1 MKNSRFALSRV
12 TLAICSLA
20 LGGGVWA
27 QTAGTADT
35 ITRVEITAEKRL
47 STLDTTPAAVTALNG
62 QRLAEQGATGLAD
75 AVTLV
80 PNMSFTTGYG
90 GASQVFIR
98 GIGNVF
104 FTAGGDPG
112 VALYA
117 DGSYLSDATSTNIAL
132 FDLQRME
139 VLRGPQ
145 GALYGRNATGGAVNL
160 VSAPPTA
167 EFKAQFGA
175 VVGNHGRRESE
186 GFLSGPLGSSGLS
199 ARLSYQVKN
208 LDGFTRNTEAGRASG
223 PVLPGGPN
231 TVGAKALDDL
241 GSRAVRLQLGADLG
255 TGGSLRLIGNVYRQK
270 DDGPSNKLL
279 VDPVMISQLLF
290 GATPS
295 TDPRLVKSQGSSN
308 RVDVDGVQLLY
319 DLPLG
324 DHTLTVVAG
333 TRRSKADMFWD
344 GDTTEAL
351 TASTRFKTQSTDKSI
366 DVHLGSGEGTL
377 QWLVGATWLQFDQ
390 RQDIRVQTQIPL
402 GFLVPGQPVTVP
414 LPGGAEFLLGG
425 DVRTRSIA
433 VYGDVRWR
441 LSKQVALLAGLRT
454 SRDTKSADE
463 YQTVAAFGLNGAA
476 RPEGRWSSTPGSVG
490 LEYQLAKDTLLYTRA
505 SRGFKSGA
513 INVGGLQGNPVRP
526 ETVTS
531 LELGFKT
538 AFLGQRGVFSGAVFS
553 SRYKDMQV
561 SQVGLASAILTNA
574 SAAKITGAEVELA
587 LRPVRELTLGLNL
600 GLLDPTYTN
609 FENVDLRNAPGV
621 RVNVS
626 GKQLAQVSRAQAA
639 LNAEWSQ
646 PVGAYT
652 LSLRGDYV
660 WRDKFYFT
668 EFNTADAMQSAYG
681 LLNLSAS
688 LRPTRG
694 AWKVYGYVRNVGD
707 KAALT
712 SMNISSP
719 VLGSARQVSY
729 TPPRHVGLGVSVDL

>member
-1 MKNSRFALSRV
+1 MKHGPIARSRV
-12 TLAICSLA
+12 ALAIAA
-20 LGGGVWA
+20 LGS
-27 QTAGTADT
+27 TGTSWSQAPAPDDGLS
-35 ITRVEITAEKRL
+35 RVEITAEKRL
-47 STLDTTPAAVTALNG
+47 ATLDTTPAAVTALSG
-62 QRLAEQGATGLAD
+62 ARLAEQGVVGLAD
-75 AVTLV
+75 AVALV
-80 PNMSFTTGYG
+80 PNMSFTTGYA
-90 GASQVFIR
+90 GASQIFIR

-117 DGSYLSDATSTNIAL
+117 DGSYLSDATSTNTAL
-132 FDLQRME
+132 FDLQRVE

-160 VSAPPTA
+160 VSAAPSG

-175 VVGNHGRRESE
+175 LLGNYGRRESE
-186 GFLSGPLGSSGLS
+186 GFLSGPLGAGGLS
-199 ARLSYQVKN
+199 ARLSYQVKQ

-223 PVLPGGPN
+223 PVLPGAPD
-231 TVGAKALDDL
+231 TVGAKTLDDL
-241 GSRAVRLQLGADLG
+241 GSRAVRLQLASDLG
-255 TGGSLRLIGNVYRQK
+255 AAGSLRLIGNVYRQK

-279 VDPVMISQLLF
+279 VDPVMISQLLY

-295 TDPRLVKSQGSSN
+295 TDPRTVKSQGSSN
-308 RVDVDGVQLLY
+308 RVDVDGLQLLY

-324 DHTLTVVAG
+324 DNTLSVVAG
-333 TRRSKADMFWD
+333 SRRSKAEMFWD

-351 TASTRFKTQSTDKSI
+351 TASTRFKTSSTDKSI
-366 DVHLGSGEGTL
+366 DVHLASGEGSV
-377 QWLVGATWLQFDQ
+377 QWMVGATWLQFDQ

-402 GFLVPGQPVTVP
+402 GFLVPNAPVTMP

-425 DVRTRSIA
+425 DVRTRSTAI
-433 VYGDVRWR
+433 YGDVRWR
-441 LSKQVALLAGLRT
+441 LTKQLSLLGGLRT
-454 SRDTKSADE
+454 SRDSKSADE
-463 YQTVAAFGLNGAA
+463 YQTVNAFALNGTA
-476 RPEGRWSSTPGSVG
+476 RPEGRWSSTPGSLG
-490 LEYQLAKDTLLYTRA
+490 LEYQLSKDSLLYTRA

-513 INVGGLQGNPVRP
+513 INVGGLQGDPVRP

-538 AFLGQRGVFSGAVFS
+538 TFLGQRGVFSGAVFS

-574 SAAKITGAEVELA
+574 SAAKIDGAEVEMA
-587 LRPVRELTLGLNL
+587 LRPVRQLTLGLNL
-600 GLLDPTYTN
+600 GLLNPTYTD
-609 FENVDLRNAPGV
+609 FENVDLRNAPGA
-621 RVNVS
+621 RVNVA
-626 GKQLAQVSRAQAA
+626 GRQLAQVSRGQAA

-646 PVGAYT
+646 PVGAFT
-652 LSLRGDYV
+652 LGLRADYV

-668 EFNTADAMQSAYG
+668 EFNTPDAMQAAYG

-688 LRPTRG
+688 IRPSG
-694 AWKVYGYVRNVGD
+694 GGWKVYGYVRNVGD

-729 TPPRHVGLGVSVDL
+729 TPPRHVGVGVSVDL

>member
-1 MKNSRFALSRV
+1 MKHRTLALSRV
-12 TLAICSLA
+12 TLAIGSLA
-20 LGGGVWA
+20 CSSGIWA
-27 QTAGTADT
+27 QTAAPADT

-62 QRLAEQGATGLAD
+62 QRLAEQGVTGLAD

-80 PNMSFTTGYG
+80 PNMSFTTGYA

-112 VALYA
+112 VAMYA

-160 VSAPPTA
+160 VSAAPTA
-167 EFKAQFGA
+167 AFKAQFGA
-175 VVGNHGRRESE
+175 VVGNYGRRESE
-186 GFLSGPLGSSGLS
+186 GFVSGPLGGGLS
-199 ARLSYQVKN
+199 ARLSYQIKG

-241 GSRAVRLQLGADLG
+241 DSRAVRLQVGADLG
-255 TGGSLRLIGNVYRQK
+255 PGGSLRLIGNVYRQK

-279 VDPVMISQLLF
+279 VDPVMISQLLYS
-290 GATPS
+290 ATPS
-295 TDPRLVKSQGSSN
+295 TDPRIVKSQGSSN
-308 RVDVDGVQLLY
+308 RVDVDGLQLLY

-324 DHTLTVVAG
+324 ENTLSVVVG
-333 TRRSKADMFWD
+333 TRRSKAEMFWD

-351 TASTRFKTQSTDKSI
+351 TASTLFKTHSTDNSI

-425 DVRTRSIA
+425 DVRTRSTAI
-433 VYGDVRWR
+433 YGDVRWR
-441 LSKQVALLAGLRT
+441 LTQQLALLVGLRT
-454 SRDTKSADE
+454 SRDTKSAEE

-476 RPEGRWSSTPGSVG
+476 RPAGNWSSTPGSLG

-513 INVGGLQGNPVRP
+513 INVGGLQGDPVRP

-531 LELGFKT
+531 RELGFKT
-538 AFLGQRGVFSGAVFS
+538 AFLGQRGVFSGALFS

-574 SAAKITGAEVELA
+574 SAAKINGAEVELA

-639 LNAEWSQ
+639 LNAEWTQS
-646 PVGAYT
+646 VGAYR
-652 LSLRGDYV
+652 LSLRSDYV

-681 LLNLSAS
+681 LFNLSAS
-688 LRPTRG
+688 LRPTG
-694 AWKVYGYVRNVGD
+694 GNWKVYGYVRNVGD

>member
-1 MKNSRFALSRV
+1 MKTSTFALSRV

-20 LGGGVWA
+20 CSSGVWA
-27 QTAGTADT
+27 QAAAPADT

-47 STLDTTPAAVTALNG
+47 TTLDTTPAAVTALSG
-62 QRLAEQGATGLAD
+62 QRLAEQGVAGLAD
-75 AVTLV
+75 AVALV
-80 PNMSFTTGYG
+80 PNMSFTTGYA

-112 VALYA
+112 VAMYA

-160 VSAPPTA
+160 VSAAPTA
-167 EFKAQFGA
+167 EFRAQFGA
-175 VVGNHGRRESE
+175 LVGDYGRRESE
-186 GFLSGPLGSSGLS
+186 GFVSGPLGGSGLG
-199 ARLSYQVKN
+199 ARLSYQIKN

-223 PVLPGGPN
+223 PVLAGGPD
-231 TVGAKALDDL
+231 TVGAKALDGL
-241 GSRAVRLQLGADLG
+241 GSRAVRLQLGGDLG
-255 TGGSLRLIGNVYRQK
+255 AVGSLRVIGNVYRQM
-270 DDGPSNKLL
+270 DDGPANKLL
-279 VDPVMISQLLF
+279 VDPVMISQLLY

-295 TDPRLVKSQGSSN
+295 TDPRTVKSQGSSN
-308 RVDVDGVQLLY
+308 RVDVDGLQLLY

-324 DHTLTVVAG
+324 GNTLSVVAG
-333 TRRSKADMFWD
+333 MRRSKAEMFWD

-351 TASTRFKTQSTDKSI
+351 TASTRFQTRSTDNSI
-366 DVHLGSGEGTL
+366 DVHLGSGEGSV

-414 LPGGAEFLLGG
+414 FPGGAEFLLGG
-425 DVRTRSIA
+425 DVRTRSTAI
-433 VYGDVRWR
+433 YGDLRWR
-441 LSKQVALLAGLRT
+441 MTKQLSLLAGLRT
-454 SRDTKSADE
+454 SRDTKTADE
-463 YQTVAAFGLNGAA
+463 YQTVAAFGINGAA

-490 LEYQLAKDTLLYTRA
+490 LEYQLAKDMLLYTRA

-513 INVGGLQGNPVRP
+513 INVGGLQGDPVRP

-531 LELGFKT
+531 LELGFKS
-538 AFLGQRGVFSGAVFS
+538 AFLGNRGAFSGALFG

-574 SAAKITGAEVELA
+574 SAAKINGAELELA

-600 GLLDPTYTN
+600 GLLDPTYTD
-609 FENVDLRNAPGV
+609 FENVDLRNAPGT

-626 GKQLAQVSRAQAA
+626 GKQLAQVSRAQAS
-639 LNAEWSQ
+639 LSAEWSQ
-646 PVGAYT
+646 PVGSYT
-652 LSLRGDYV
+652 VSLRSDYT

-668 EFNTADAMQSAYG
+668 EFNTPDAMQSAYG

-688 LRPTRG
+688 LRPSG
-694 AWKVYGYVRNVGD
+694 GGWKVYGYVRNVGD

-729 TPPRHVGLGVSVDL
+729 TPPRHVGLGVSLDL